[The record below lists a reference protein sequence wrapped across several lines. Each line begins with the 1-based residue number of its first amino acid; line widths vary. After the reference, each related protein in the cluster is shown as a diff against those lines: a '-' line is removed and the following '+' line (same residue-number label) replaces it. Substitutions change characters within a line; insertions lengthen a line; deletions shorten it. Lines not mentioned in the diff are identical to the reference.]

1 MSRMHNN
8 ISVGSYVF
16 YKKRQSIGKILEI
29 DSFSKSYTIECDGRI
44 IDTDDD
50 FLDFDLVNK
59 CVMSEELEIY
69 NKQLQRERDEWKIYA
84 EKIEKDLDIL
94 NTKYEKLLNKD
105 KPTSE
110 SKLPRPFQSHSSL
123 PPRKSEKSHP
133 PYTTSGF
140 SNSISSQAPNTYTF
154 GRSTFPEFSRYP
166 HSSFSFGS
174 PYPVTSG
181 FQPQNSW
188 SFGGSPFNIV

>member
-1 MSRMHNN
+1 MHNN

-44 IDTDDD
+44 IDTDDE

-59 CVMSEELEIY
+59 CLRLEE
-69 NKQLQRERDEWKIYA
+69 LQRERDEWKIYA

-123 PPRKSEKSHP
+123 PPRKSEKSHS
-133 PYTTSGF
+133 PYTTTGF

-154 GRSTFPEFSRYP
+154 GPSTLPEFSRYP

-174 PYPVTSG
+174 PYPLTSG

>member
-84 EKIEKDLDIL
+84 EK
-94 NTKYEKLLNKD
+94 N
-105 KPTSE
+105 
-110 SKLPRPFQSHSSL
+110 
-123 PPRKSEKSHP
+123 
-133 PYTTSGF
+133 
-140 SNSISSQAPNTYTF
+140 
-154 GRSTFPEFSRYP
+154 
-166 HSSFSFGS
+166 
-174 PYPVTSG
+174 
-181 FQPQNSW
+181 
-188 SFGGSPFNIV
+188 